1 MSFILRWIITAVA
14 VAAAVWL
21 VPGVFVWGDSTW
33 IPVILVALVLSLI
46 NMSIKPILQI
56 LSIPISIV
64 TLGIFYLIVNTL
76 MLYLAAWIA
85 NGLFGA
91 GFEITT
97 FGSGFVAALVISI
110 VSVIL
115 NGVINPDNA

>member
-1 MSFILRWIITAVA
+1 MNFIIRWIITAVA

-33 IPVILVALVLSLI
+33 IPVILVALILSLI
-46 NMSIKPILQI
+46 NMSIKPILQV
-56 LSIPISIV
+56 LSIPITV
-64 TLGIFYLIVNTL
+64 FTLGIFYLIVNTL

-91 GFEITT
+91 GFEIAT
-97 FGSGFVAALVISI
+97 FGSGFVAAIVISI

-115 NGVINPDNA
+115 NGIIDPNN